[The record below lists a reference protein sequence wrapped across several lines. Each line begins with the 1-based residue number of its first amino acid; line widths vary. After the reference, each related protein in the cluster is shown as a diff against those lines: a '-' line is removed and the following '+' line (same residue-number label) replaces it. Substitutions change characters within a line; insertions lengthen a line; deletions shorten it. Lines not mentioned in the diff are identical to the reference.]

1 MDKLLLGLQS
11 KKVYD
16 EMLDKLAS
24 PFIKAKDPSK
34 PIGNNFTPKKK
45 KRK

>member
-11 KKVYD
+11 KKIYD
-16 EMLDKLAS
+16 EMLDKLVK
-24 PFIKAKDPSK
+24 PYIKVKDPSI
-34 PIGNNFTPKKK
+34 PSGNNFTPKKK

>member
-11 KKVYD
+11 KKIYD
-16 EMLDKLAS
+16 EMLDKLVK
-24 PFIKAKDPSK
+24 PYIKVKDDNTPS
-34 PIGNNFTPKKK
+34 GNNFTPKKK